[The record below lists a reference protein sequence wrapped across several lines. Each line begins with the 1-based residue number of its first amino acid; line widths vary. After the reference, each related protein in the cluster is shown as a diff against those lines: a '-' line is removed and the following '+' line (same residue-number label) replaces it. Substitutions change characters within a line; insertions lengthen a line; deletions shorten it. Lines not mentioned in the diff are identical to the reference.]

1 MILHGSNLPSWY
13 VISIFIVELYRDESI
28 LKWLLKHVRCSL
40 GSWKR
45 LVKWIQILSF
55 PPFLNFRK
63 WTKMG
68 WHHRWWPNLAQ
79 TSQIWRFSRIFCA
92 ALATWFRLGKDS
104 IRITVKSCQSH
115 KGKTNL
121 WQNSKRISDKLRA
134 ARSASTKILCASKL
148 LNSTRF
154 FNMLSMTS
162 WPASRMLPYFGS
174 PWPNRCFQEKRQ
186 LFGVWVSSASFETDM
201 YIDPIG
207 TTLPQNSMVKK
218 KQMFL

>member
-13 VISIFIVELYRDESI
+13 VISIFIVEVYRDESI
-28 LKWLLKHVRCSL
+28 LKWLKHVRCSL

-45 LVKWIQILSF
+45 LVKWIQILPF

-104 IRITVKSCQSH
+104 IRITVKSCQN
-115 KGKTNL
+115 KE
-121 WQNSKRISDKLRA
+121 KRIFSKIKNESLTNCGQHDQHP
-134 ARSASTKILCASKL
+134 SASISIHQHQD
-148 LNSTRF
+148 
-154 FNMLSMTS
+154 
-162 WPASRMLPYFGS
+162 P
-174 PWPNRCFQEKRQ
+174 PW
-186 LFGVWVSSASFETDM
+186 FE
-201 YIDPIG
+201 IA
-207 TTLPQNSMVKK
+207 
-218 KQMFL
+218 

>member
-1 MILHGSNLPSWY
+1 MK
-13 VISIFIVELYRDESI
+13 V
-28 LKWLLKHVRCSL
+28 LKWLKHVRCSL

-68 WHHRWWPNLAQ
+68 WHNRWWPNLAQ

-104 IRITVKSCQSH
+104 IRITVKSCQN
-115 KGKTNL
+115 KE
-121 WQNSKRISDKLRA
+121 KRIFSKIKNESLTNCGQHP
-134 ARSASTKILCASKL
+134 SASISIKILCGSKL
-148 LNSTRF
+148 LDSTIGF

-162 WPASRMLPYFGS
+162 SPASRMLPYFGS
-174 PWPNRCFQEKRQ
+174 PWPTFRCLG
-186 LFGVWVSSASFETDM
+186 LFCA
-201 YIDPIG
+201 
-207 TTLPQNSMVKK
+207 LQNGHVYWP
-218 KQMFL
+218 